1 MKRYLRAIVVS
12 LILMGT
18 VMAYDMNVLAAS
30 GCDHHYVVFSRNLQY
45 REKIGEHVVSL
56 PNGMQATCYLYNE
69 HYTVVEIC
77 DRCNNSTR
85 SYQQTYYNI
94 HSISH

>member
-30 GCDHHYVVFSRNLQY
+30 GCDHHYFFVF
-45 REKIGEHVVSL
+45 K
-56 PNGMQATCYLYNE
+56 
-69 HYTVVEIC
+69 VEF
-77 DRCNNSTR
+77 T
-85 SYQQTYYNI
+85 
-94 HSISH
+94 